1 MDQRFYASEIS
12 HSTLIL
18 TDQEAKH
25 CAQVL
30 RKKVGDEIA
39 VLDGRGTLYRCS
51 IRSLKKSQVECDV
64 FDKQFFEQEE
74 QLTLAVAPPKSRERL
89 EWMVEKVVEI
99 GIKKLILFTSQN
111 SERSRI
117 NLERLHKKMLSATK
131 QSLRYYI
138 PELEEQDFN
147 NLLSS
152 PIENRFIAHCKP
164 ELKQSATTSP
174 KDVLVLIGPEGDFT
188 DLEISQ
194 ATKANFKAL
203 DLGNYRLRT
212 ETAALVATA
221 LFQRS

>member
-12 HSTLIL
+12 DSTLIL

-64 FDKQFFEQEE
+64 LDKQFFEQEE

-152 PIENRFIAHCKP
+152 PIENKFIAHCKP
-164 ELKQSATTSP
+164 ELKQSATAPP

-221 LFQRS
+221 LFQTS